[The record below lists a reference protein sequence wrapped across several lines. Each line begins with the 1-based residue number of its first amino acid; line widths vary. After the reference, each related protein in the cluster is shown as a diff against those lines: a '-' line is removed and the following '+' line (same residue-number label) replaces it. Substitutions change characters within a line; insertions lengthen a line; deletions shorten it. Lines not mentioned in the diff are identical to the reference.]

1 MGLVSILTQARD
13 PVELLLSEALFGLGE
28 LTNSICLGGRG
39 KGHGIH
45 TGYLP
50 SAYSSVGLLPQS
62 GKADPWGSERQVY
75 LPLKLGLILASYPEV
90 LPMSL
95 SRKSDGDMGL
105 EADRAAS
112 ASLEAARLRKER
124 GGRWLMRAFLPL
136 RSDPSLAQPSSK
148 NHWRSR

>member
-1 MGLVSILTQARD
+1 MGLVPILTQATRD
-13 PVELLLSEALFGLGE
+13 PGE
-28 LTNSICLGGRG
+28 LYSPRLCLALVNRLIVSALGVEKRFMEF
-39 KGHGIH
+39 I
-45 TGYLP
+45 P
-50 SAYSSVGLLPQS
+50 SAYNSVGLLPQS

-124 GGRWLMRAFLPL
+124 GGRWLMRAFLTL